1 MSNEIKEILNYMK
14 EISSF
19 EHTTDWFE
27 LNCEDTKIL
36 FNYITNLQD
45 RIDKTIM
52 TINEFRQINY
62 ETIKRLSNKTGISDM
77 LKNDNT
83 IYNLIE
89 NILRGESKND

>member
-1 MSNEIKEILNYMK
+1 MKDEIKEIIEGLNY
-14 EISSF
+14 ISNSGENASIEF
-19 EHTTDWFE
+19 NSKDCK
-27 LNCEDTKIL
+27 LL
-36 FNYITNLQD
+36 SNYIINLQD

-89 NILRGESKND
+89 SILTGEQTHE

>member
-1 MSNEIKEILNYMK
+1 MNDGIKEILKGLNH
-14 EISSF
+14 ISNSGENASIEF
-19 EHTTDWFE
+19 NSKDCK
-27 LNCEDTKIL
+27 LL
-36 FNYITNLQD
+36 SNYIINLQD

-52 TINEFRQINY
+52 TLNEFRQINY

-89 NILRGESKND
+89 SILRGESKND